1 MTNTKQ
7 TQLHPLTLYYKSD
20 YLLHETHFRLD
31 FQTSRL
37 EQQKLFILL
46 SLLFYDIFILMDIF
60 TVKEYAFLFLGV
72 RLLFYTPVA
81 LLIYYLTHSRLFIFF
96 GQYLL
101 SFLALIGYLGILYI
115 HINSSY
121 IGVYTYRYALLF
133 VMIYYLFFL
142 SVRYLYATLTGVSM
156 LILYNIANAM
166 TNRVPTEIHFDAN
179 ILFLYVVILGI
190 IYTYMNERNAR
201 VQYLLT
207 KELIQERNN
216 VTWMNTHLENR
227 VKSRTQE
234 LKETIKKLSVSEQ
247 AFQLLLDKAI
257 DPMFLVNPTK
267 SIIDCNHAFLELFSL
282 SDKSEVLDQNI
293 DVFLPEYDFLVE
305 KSNTPTETV
314 FKNEFKLERENHPP
328 YYLDFQ
334 MTQVKLPEIDV
345 VHVSLRD
352 VTERVQFIEKLE
364 SLSYKDQLTDLFNRR
379 YFTEMVLPSLSDS
392 DLPMALLLA
401 DVNGL
406 KLINDTFGHMVGDR
420 YLIEAAQLLKKVFFD
435 NTFVCRLGGDEFAI
449 IVTRCSQQ
457 NIFQLVDVFRQE
469 SKKIKV
475 AGVPVSLSFG
485 FSYLT
490 QLNQSF
496 EEHYKIAED
505 YMYRNKVLEGQNIR
519 RKNIDMMI
527 QTLHEKSPHTKRHST
542 RTTRYAMRL
551 GKSLGLTE
559 TKLKELELVGL
570 LHDLG
575 KIAIPDEIL
584 NKKEPLNAEEVQL
597 VRQHPEIGYRIL
609 NTSEE
614 LSKLSEYVLHHHEH
628 WDGTGYPSK
637 QSGESI
643 PLISRIIAIADA
655 YEAMTSPQPYHPA
668 MTEKE
673 AIATLKASAGKNFDP
688 DLIERFCEI
697 LETNH

>member
-1 MTNTKQ
+1 MTSTKQ

-81 LLIYYLTHSRLFIFF
+81 LLIYYLTHSKLFIFF

-121 IGVYTYRYALLF
+121 IGVYSYRYALLF

-166 TNRVPTEIHFDAN
+166 TSSVPTEIHFDAN

-247 AFQLLLDKAI
+247 AFQLLLEKAI

-267 SIIDCNHAFLELFSL
+267 TIIDCNHAFLELFSL

-305 KSNTPTETV
+305 KSNTPPETF

-449 IVTRCSQQ
+449 IVTHCSQQ
-457 NIFQLVDVFRQE
+457 KIGQLLDDFRQE
-469 SKKIKV
+469 SKAIKV

-673 AIATLKASAGKNFDP
+673 AIATLKASAGTNFDP